1 MNSRAQ
7 IPEELWERIRN
18 LPRSNEGLIVS
29 CIFEKD
35 LPKLNNKKRT
45 TLNRLNFYIKYKVGG
60 SFDPRNQGYYSV
72 KSIYYNHSNTTGIKD
87 KFTFNNPAKYSI
99 ISDFSEYDDISLFNN
114 DKSKYADEHKTIGN
128 SIQVLNWIYHG
139 HYDRLDRL
147 IPIQISRLRRPPA
160 IIDTVVFVDLNDY
173 SKIDI
178 VYDHTGKIHILK
190 KFADKARYWS
200 KERLKAQEEFS
211 PERLKSQGYFDSD
224 SGISEQMSNLN
235 LNSFGKKKNYSNLI
249 SFERYLHKLK

>member
-1 MNSRAQ
+1 MNN
-7 IPEELWERIRN
+7 IPEKTWERIRN
-18 LPRSNEGLIVS
+18 LPYSGEGLIVS

-35 LPKLNNKKRT
+35 LPKLNNQKRT
-45 TLNRLNFYIKYKVGG
+45 TLNRLNFYIKYIVGG
-60 SFDPRNQGYYSV
+60 YYDFRNRGYYSV
-72 KSIYYNHSNTTGIKD
+72 KSRYYKHSNTTGIKD
-87 KFTFNNPAKYSI
+87 KFTFNNPAKYEI
-99 ISDFSEYDDISLFNN
+99 ISDFSEYDDISLINS
-114 DKSKYADEHKTIGN
+114 DKSKYDDNHKILDN

-147 IPIQISRLRRPPA
+147 IPIEISRLRRPLA

-178 VYDHTGKIHILK
+178 VYDHTGKINILK

-224 SGISEQMSNLN
+224 LTENFSRLN
-235 LNSFGKKKNYSNLI
+235 INSFGKSKLI
-249 SFERYLHKLK
+249 SFEKYLLKLK